1 MQIPI
6 SIVAR
11 TLLGRSL
18 LVQAAGAALAAGGA
32 AYYFTHP
39 QRVLVHLPEDLAS
52 RAESVTLAA
61 ADGAALHAWW
71 IPGERQ
77 NGKSCDRT
85 IVHHHGFNGCAGVL
99 MARRALLGRRPL
111 RLPMGNNGEGAQAGP
126 LAAWP
131 VVREG
136 LGRGYNFLLVDARGH
151 GRSEGPWD
159 SSGVLQISD
168 AMQWAMWL
176 HREQTQLWAGL
187 WGHSYGAAIGLAL
200 AVRSSGGGYDAMVLD
215 SPVLLAKG
223 VYEGVIR
230 KSAPLIG
237 EPIYAVIQPVI
248 QRVGNKTLYPMLQ
261 AHRPRMPILLIHGM
275 EDGHVPAW
283 QSEEAYELMHDEA
296 DPDRTALWLVPGAAH
311 LEGLEVAAAE
321 YVGRTLDWFDR
332 WM

>member
-18 LVQAAGAALAAGGA
+18 LVQAAGAAIAAGGA

-39 QRVLVHLPEDLAS
+39 QRALVHLPEDLAS

-61 ADGAALHAWW
+61 ADGAALRAWW

-85 IVHHHGFNGCAGVL
+85 VVHHHGFNGCAGVL
-99 MARRALLGRRPL
+99 MARQALLGRRPL
-111 RLPMGNNGEGAQAGP
+111 RLPMGDNGEGAQTGP
-126 LAAWP
+126 LAA
-131 VVREG
+131 
-136 LGRGYNFLLVDARGH
+136 ARRARAWAGVTTSCWSTHGH

-159 SSGVLQISD
+159 SSGVLQVSD

-296 DPDRTALWLVPGAAH
+296 DPDRTALWLVPGARTSR
-311 LEGLEVAAAE
+311 LEVAAEE
-321 YVGRTLDWFDR
+321 YVRRTLDWFDH